1 MTSIASELSKVIKI
15 EYLESMS
22 ASELAFWLIHSFS
35 PKRYCDK
42 NDIVNQA
49 CHILSQKI
57 NNPELFN
64 EFIKRL
70 WGMFEQPDIVGNNV
84 IDLRSYR

>member
-1 MTSIASELSKVIKI
+1 MTSIASELSKFIKT

-22 ASELAFWLIHSFS
+22 GSELAFWLIHSFS
-35 PKRYCDK
+35 PERYRNK
-42 NDIVNQA
+42 NDIVEYA
-49 CHILSQKI
+49 CHILSQKM

-70 WGMFEQPDIVGNNV
+70 WGMFGEQSDSVGNV
-84 IDLRSYR
+84 IDLRDYR

>member
-35 PKRYCDK
+35 PERYHDK
-42 NDIVNQA
+42 DDIIKEACGLFAHKVHDSKLAIEFVN
-49 CHILSQKI
+49 
-57 NNPELFN
+57 
-64 EFIKRL
+64 RL
-70 WGMFEQPDIVGNNV
+70 WSMFGQVQNNV